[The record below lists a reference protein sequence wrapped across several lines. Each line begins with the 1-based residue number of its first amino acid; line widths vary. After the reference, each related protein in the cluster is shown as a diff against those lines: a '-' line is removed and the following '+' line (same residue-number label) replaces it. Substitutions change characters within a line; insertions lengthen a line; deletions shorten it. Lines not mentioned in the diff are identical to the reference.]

1 MPEPASERIDETVPV
16 LVVGGGLVG
25 LSTALFLAAHGVP
38 PLLVEKHPDLLI
50 HPRARGFSPRTV
62 ELFRE
67 VGLEPAIRDAG
78 YADPDRFRWV
88 AVRAETLAGEHA
100 PVPEPTTAGFDEA
113 SPASFAPIDQ
123 DVLERLIRAKVE
135 ALGGDLRFSTEL
147 VRFGRDGAGVAA
159 LVRDR
164 RTGEER
170 TIHADYLVAA
180 DGHASPI
187 RQTLGI
193 GVDGPGPF
201 FDILTATIDA
211 DLRPALRGRT
221 ASIAYLERPRPGTSL
236 LAHDETGRRWVF
248 GLGYAADRET
258 PADYP
263 DERIAGL
270 VREAAGLDGV
280 AVTLRPQIPGTDLKV
295 LGWTIGA
302 HLARAYRSGPVFLAG
317 DAAHVRPADRWVRR
331 QPRHPGRPQ
340 PRLEARR
347 RPPRSGGAGV
357 VGHLRGRARPVA
369 SLTMGQALARWQAR
383 SGVGEVAAAPL
394 LDYAAVAMGYRYRSA
409 AVLGAEHGGP
419 RRSPRPT

>member
-67 VGLEPAIRDAG
+67 VGLGPAIRHAG

-113 SPASFAPIDQ
+113 SPARFAPIDQ

-317 DAAHVRPADRWVRR
+317 DAAHAV
-331 QPRHPGRPQ
+331 
-340 PRLEARR
+340 
-347 RPPRSGGAGV
+347 PPTGGFGANLGIQDAHNLAWKLAAV
-357 VGHLRGRARPVA
+357 LRGQAGPGLLATYEAERRPVA
-369 SLTMGQALARWQAR
+369 S
-383 SGVGEVAAAPL
+383 
-394 LDYAAVAMGYRYRSA
+394 
-409 AVLGAEHGGP
+409 
-419 RRSPRPT
+419 